1 VSQLLGGRYDL
12 QEQIGGGGMAVVY
25 RAVDT
30 LLGRQVAVKMLRSQY
45 AGDEEFVN
53 RFRREAQSAASL
65 SHPNIVNLYDVGVTP
80 NQEYYIVMEYVDGP
94 TLKDVIRD
102 RGPLSVKETLDIT
115 RQICDALEHA
125 HEHHIIHRDIKP
137 HNILLTRSGHVKVT
151 DFGIARASSGNT
163 ITHHHSH
170 SVMGSVHYFSPEQ
183 ARGAATDVKSDI
195 YSLGVVMYEMLT
207 GTRPF
212 EGDSP
217 VSVALKHL
225 RERFV
230 DPRELNPS
238 IPQSVENIVLKC
250 LVKSPEHR
258 YPDMKALKED
268 LKDALLHPNVPKFVM
283 PEDVPEQTIAV
294 PIVGGGRILPSPAPE
309 AEEEVKPK
317 RKRWWRVAG
326 WAGVALG
333 VLMVGVF
340 AAYYI
345 VMNLLQVPDVQ
356 LPDVRGKTVDQARQI
371 LENKGISAALIKEEH
386 ETNSKPKG
394 IVFDQD
400 PEGPTTI
407 KQGRPVTLYVSDGP
421 QLMTM
426 PDLTGVPLSQAEQQL
441 VNMGISSD
449 RIKTKSVESSDYDP
463 GYVVATTPAK
473 DEPVSADQ
481 DVILEVSQ
489 GNMVVVPNVYGKTVD
504 EARQMLENA
513 QLQVGEI
520 TYMQGNAADGTVFG
534 TAPVQPGAKV
544 PAGTV
549 IRLYV
554 ARNSGESGGGISP
567 PTNGTGD
574 GTGQLPPNAVAK
586 QIDVK
591 VNVPPGKSIH
601 VQVYAT
607 DAVSN
612 RKPQV
617 DETISQT
624 KTWTITL
631 YVTPDQDGEVW
642 VYQNGRQTNDVKV
655 PYSS

>member
-94 TLKDVIRD
+94 TLKDVIRE

-170 SVMGSVHYFSPEQ
+170 SVLGSVHYFSPEQ
-183 ARGAATDVKSDI
+183 ARGAAADVKSDI

-207 GTRPF
+207 GVRPF

-238 IPQSVENIVLKC
+238 IPQSVENIVLRC
-250 LVKSPEHR
+250 LVKSPEAR

-283 PEDVPEQTIAV
+283 PEEVPEQTIAV
-294 PIVGGGRILPSPAPE
+294 PVIGGGRIPATTTAD
-309 AEEEVKPK
+309 AEEEEKPK
-317 RKRWWRVAG
+317 RKRWWSFLG
-326 WAGVALG
+326 WTGVALG
-333 VLMVGVF
+333 VLTVGVF

-356 LPDVRGKTVDQARQI
+356 LPDVRGKTVQEARQI
-371 LENKGISAALIKEEH
+371 LENKGIPDSLIKEQH
-386 ETNSKPKG
+386 ESNQKPKG

-421 QLMTM
+421 QLITM
-426 PDLTGVPLSQAEQQL
+426 PDLTGVLATQAEQQL
-441 VNMGISSD
+441 INMGIAKD
-449 RIKTKSVESSDYDP
+449 HIKTRSVQSTQFDS

-473 DEPVSADQ
+473 DEPISPGE
-481 DVILEVSQ
+481 DVVLDVSQ
-489 GNMVVVPNVYGKTVD
+489 GNMVQVPNVYGKTVD
-504 EARQMLENA
+504 EARRMLEDA
-513 QLQVGEI
+513 HLQMGEI
-520 TYMQGNAADGTVFG
+520 TYMQANAADGTVFG
-534 TAPVQPGAKV
+534 TAPQPGTTV

-549 IRLYV
+549 VRLYV
-554 ARNSGESGGGISP
+554 AQNSGESGGGITP
-567 PTNGTGD
+567 PGTGT
-574 GTGQLPPNAVAK
+574 GGQLPPNAIAK
-586 QIDVK
+586 PVDVK
-591 VNVPPGKSIH
+591 VNDPSGKSIH
-601 VQVYAT
+601 VQVYAS

-612 RKPQV
+612 RKLQV
-617 DETISQT
+617 DETISAS

-631 YVTPDQDGEVW
+631 YVTPNQDGEIW
-642 VYQNGRQTNDVKV
+642 VYQNGRLTNDVNV
-655 PYSS
+655 PYE